1 MSDDLPVG
9 PTYLV
14 VVLINV
20 FRFVTA
26 FGESCARRNRRH
38 YRYRSRRRHQPA
50 SRATH
55 RIRCPCPAIL
65 TTKLIEFWNSLS
77 NNLSVGT
84 IIDAYDE
91 ADVVEDTIRPHVPRN
106 VDDVRVR
113 RGKIKVMGEIP
124 MTSLLVRMHYRRDK
138 TWRSTQ
144 CIS

>member
-1 MSDDLPVG
+1 MSERFVSGDLPVG
-9 PTYLV
+9 PTSPVDV
-14 VVLINV
+14 VINV
-20 FRFVTA
+20 SRFVTA
-26 FGESCARRNRRH
+26 FGDSCARRNRRH
-38 YRYRSRRRHQPA
+38 YRYRSRRRHQSA

-106 VDDVRVR
+106 VDNVRVW
-113 RGKIKVMGEIP
+113 RGKNKGHGRNSHDLIV
-124 MTSLLVRMHYRRDK
+124 S
-138 TWRSTQ
+138 
-144 CIS
+144 